1 MLKIGLAYHSKKDA
15 SLTVVNFE
23 SQTSPTP
30 STSIINSSATNAT
43 ITYESTTNSTITYE
57 STTNSTSLNET
68 ATNETTTNETTT
80 NATTITDTTS
90 KTNSINQ
97 IKMDDFTLNWS
108 ASTDTIDFEF
118 LIQTTST
125 SNFWAA
131 FAFSSNTEMVCAC
144 FLILKKI
151 IYIRPR
157 YIFLIFTCFK
167 G

>member
-1 MLKIGLAYHSKKDA
+1 MLKIGLAFHSKKDA

-57 STTNSTSLNET
+57 STTNSTSL
-68 ATNETTTNETTT
+68 NETTTNETTT

>member
-57 STTNSTSLNET
+57 STTNSTSL
-68 ATNETTTNETTT
+68 NETTTNETTT

>member
-1 MLKIGLAYHSKKDA
+1 LLKIGLAFHSKKDA

-57 STTNSTSLNET
+57 STTNSTSL
-68 ATNETTTNETTT
+68 NETTTNETTT

>member
-1 MLKIGLAYHSKKDA
+1 LLKIGLAYHSKKDA

-57 STTNSTSLNET
+57 STTNSTSL
-68 ATNETTTNETTT
+68 NETTTNETTT

>member
-1 MLKIGLAYHSKKDA
+1 LLKIGLAYHSKKDA

-30 STSIINSSATNAT
+30 STSIINSSATYFT
-43 ITYESTTNSTITYE
+43 ITNATITYE

-68 ATNETTTNETTT
+68 TTNETATNETTTNETTTNATTTNETTT

-131 FAFSSNTEMVCAC
+131 FAFSKDIDMVCFA
-144 FLILKKI
+144 FSNKTL
-151 IYIRPR
+151 
-157 YIFLIFTCFK
+157 
-167 G
+167 